1 LLELAAIK
9 DRGFTRATFLD
20 ALRAIARLG
29 TEDWAEDGVS
39 AETAVHLRSL
49 FGNWQDELVMV
60 QISGSW
66 VVTPGVSWGFVLG
79 VLVGFLPAFAVV

>member
-20 ALRAIARLG
+20 ALRAIACLG

-49 FGNWQDELVMV
+49 FGNWQDELGMV
-60 QISGSW
+60 DG
-66 VVTPGVSWGFVLG
+66 T
-79 VLVGFLPAFAVV
+79 

>member
-1 LLELAAIK
+1 MSRIFRAELNRAAGPGDVARAK
-9 DRGFTRATFLD
+9 ERSFDRLQR
-20 ALRAIARLG
+20 
-29 TEDWAEDGVS
+29 S
-39 AETAVHLRSL
+39 AS
-49 FGNWQDELVMV
+49 ELQ